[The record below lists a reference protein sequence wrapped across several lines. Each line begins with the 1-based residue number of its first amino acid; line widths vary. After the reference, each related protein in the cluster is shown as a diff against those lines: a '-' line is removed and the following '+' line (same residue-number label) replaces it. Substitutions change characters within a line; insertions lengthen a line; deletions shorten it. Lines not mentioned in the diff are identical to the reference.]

1 MPHVLVCCTNIHILA
16 KIVEGK
22 FCLTAKLR
30 TWSLCDFSYFG
41 LFVHFLSSL
50 LRWIVTLQCT
60 RGRAILGRQL
70 GFDTS
75 QNMALHTIIIVVD
88 VDDVTATN
96 LL

>member
-41 LFVHFLSSL
+41 LFVHFLSLPLEMDCDTPVHS
-50 LRWIVTLQCT
+50 WSCHI
-60 RGRAILGRQL
+60 GRQL

-75 QNMALHTIIIVVD
+75 QNMALHTMIIVVD
-88 VDDVTATN
+88 DDDVTATN